1 MSDGCV
7 LTKSEYDL
15 FIKIARDYL
24 GGGEVAPLTAK
35 KNRGGFPLV
44 SNKLRLAI
52 AQENAQTDGTLSVKF
67 MNRSGAE
74 TGDAFDIYIFNDKAE
89 TDYSDYI
96 LALTGATVATD
107 NKLWIKKGIDGSW
120 YLDDVL
126 IKFESITIVTD
137 VGVNQTANKHID
149 KKTRATV
156 KVLATAAE
164 SAWTSVHTGGD
175 CP

>member
-1 MSDGCV
+1 MPRIISD
-7 LTKSEYDL
+7 K
-15 FIKIARDYL
+15 DYIRL
-24 GGGEVAPLTAK
+24 MRMLQVFESGGGIQPTKQSGRA
-35 KNRGGFPLV
+35 GFPLV

-52 AQENAQTDGTLSVKF
+52 AQQDAQTTGKLSVKF
-67 MNRSGAE
+67 MNRSGEAI
-74 TGDAFDIYIFNDKAE
+74 GDAFDIYIFNDKAE
-89 TDYSDYI
+89 TDYSGYI
-96 LALTGATVATD
+96 LALTGATIATD
-107 NKLWIKKGIDGSW
+107 DKLWIKKGINGSW

-137 VGVNQTANKHID
+137 VGVNQTANKHVD